1 MTRGEGGRGWISV
14 KEHSLSDYLKRAD
27 VNSDKVLNVFV
38 KHQELIAEQK
48 KKRLDGWLTN
58 HHMSS
63 IRQELRK
70 KARAAGNGYKQDIT
84 RKGQKAYSWQR

>member
-38 KHQELIAEQK
+38 KKQELIAEQK
-48 KKRLDGWLTN
+48 KMRLDEWMLWPTTEQSVLVNSCWLQ
-58 HHMSS
+58 S
-63 IRQELRK
+63 
-70 KARAAGNGYKQDIT
+70 GYFTK
-84 RKGQKAYSWQR
+84 R